1 MFGVDDAIIA
11 AAAPSV
17 ISGISSIFGGSKNNK
32 ASAKAAREQRDW
44 EERMSNT
51 AHQREVADLK
61 AAGLNPI
68 LSANGGASTPNG
80 AVAATQDVV
89 TPAIEAANKTLSSAV
104 QAQRTKAE
112 IQNLVETNK
121 KIQTDTDLN
130 KQLIKSNIQQ
140 TAADLA
146 VKSQTAKSLATNTAL
161 TSTQLPKA
169 STEASYDASSVGR
182 GGTLVNKF
190 LGQIG
195 DSLTSVT
202 GLKSLFSKGK

>member
-146 VKSQTAKSLATNTAL
+146 VKSQTAKSLQQTL
-161 TSTQLPKA
+161 RSLQR
-169 STEASYDASSVGR
+169 SYLRLLLKLLRRVLCRSRRYSSINSSV
-182 GGTLVNKF
+182 K
-190 LGQIG
+190 
-195 DSLTSVT
+195 SVT
-202 GLKSLFSKGK
+202 LSLLSPA